1 MTNSKARLAII
12 NELPYSPDDRRHMI
26 VLIEDALTAMGVE
39 IVHINKATGYVP
51 ADAVFVHIDQSIIS
65 PEARALALRY
75 PASINAYATDIRKFR
90 YIDGLLGRDD
100 TWDAPVIVKSNL
112 NYAGM
117 PERNAARQEGPI
129 ARRLLNRVANRLRR
143 QSKYAIQSKEDYRIY
158 PTLSDVPRHY
168 FRNDYVVQKFMA
180 ESDGEK
186 NLLREYIFLGDLHYQ
201 NIERSDQ
208 LIITED
214 EHVSCEPFEPHPHL
228 LATRRRLGLD
238 YGKIDFTLI
247 DGEPFI
253 FDANKTLGL
262 GEFGDTAWLADDV
275 SNMLR
280 AFAGEV
286 FRLVTAQKGAPKPD
300 AQFLEAG

>member
-1 MTNSKARLAII
+1 MSNSKARLAII
-12 NELPYSPDDRRHMI
+12 NELSYSPGDRRHMI
-26 VLIEDALTAMGVE
+26 VLIEEALEAMGVE
-39 IVHINKATGYVP
+39 IVHITKASGYVP

-75 PASINAYATDIRKFR
+75 PAAINAYATDIRKFR

-100 TWDAPVIVKSNL
+100 SWDGPVIVKSNL

-117 PERNAARQEGPI
+117 PERNAARQQGPI
-129 ARRLLNRVANRLRR
+129 ARRLLSRVANRLHR
-143 QSKYAIQSKEDYRIY
+143 QSKYTIQSKEDYRIY

-180 ESDGEK
+180 ENDGEK
-186 NLLREYIFLGDLHYQ
+186 NVLREYIFLGDLHYQ
-201 NIERSDQ
+201 NIERSDK

-228 LATRRRLGLD
+228 LATRRKLGLD
-238 YGKIDFTLI
+238 YGKIDYTLI
-247 DGEPFI
+247 NGEPFI

-262 GEFGDTAWLADDV
+262 GEYGDSEWLADDV
-275 SNMLR
+275 AKMLR

-286 FRLVTAQKGAPKPD
+286 FRLVTAQKSVPKPD
-300 AQFLEAG
+300 AQFLEVG

>member
-1 MTNSKARLAII
+1 MSHSKARLAVI
-12 NELPYSPDDRRHMI
+12 NELSYLPGDRRHMI
-26 VLIEDALTAMGVE
+26 VLIEEALEAMGVE
-39 IVHINKATGYVP
+39 IVHVTKASGYVP
-51 ADAVFVHIDQSIIS
+51 ADAAFVHIDQSIIS
-65 PEARALALRY
+65 PEARTLALRY

-100 TWDAPVIVKSNL
+100 SCDAPVIVKSNL

-117 PERNAARQEGPI
+117 PERDAARHEGPI
-129 ARRLLNRVANRLRR
+129 GRRLLNRVSNRLRR
-143 QSKYAIQSKEDYRIY
+143 QSKYAIRTKEDYRIY

-168 FRNDYVVQKFMA
+168 FRNDYVVQKFMP
-180 ESDGEK
+180 ENDGEK
-186 NLLREYIFLGDLHYQ
+186 NVLREYIFLGDLHYQ

-214 EHVSCEPFEPHPHL
+214 EHVSCEPFEPHPRL

-247 DGEPFI
+247 NGEPFI

-275 SNMLR
+275 AGMLR

-286 FRLVTAQKGAPKPD
+286 FRLVTAQQSGPKPD